1 MKAVL
6 DTNVWLDWLVFS
18 DPSSDALARA
28 AKAGTVELLASSAT
42 RAEWLDVIKRPKFML
57 DEASRIAIARRYD
70 RHARI
75 VAAEEAPTASGHPAA
90 LAPSHLPALPPS
102 HAFASRQ
109 AGTLAPRTARI
120 AGPSLICRDPDD
132 QKFLDLALLV
142 GASFLV
148 TRDRA
153 LLDLGR
159 HALRRYSLLI
169 VRPDAPPWC
178 SALPSLL

>member
-6 DTNVWLDWLVFS
+6 DTNVWLDWLVFG

-28 AKAGTVELLASSAT
+28 VKAGTVELLASVAT
-42 RAEWLDVIKRPKFML
+42 RAEWIDVIKRPKFML
-57 DEASRIAIARRYD
+57 DEARRIAIAARYD

-75 VAAEEAPTASGHPAA
+75 VAAADAPATAAGHPAA
-90 LAPSHLPALPPS
+90 LAPSHAPAPAPDRS
-102 HAFASRQ
+102 P
-109 AGTLAPRTARI
+109 TLAPRTAARI
-120 AGPSLICRDPDD
+120 AVPSLICRDPDD

-142 GASFLV
+142 DASFLV

-153 LLDLGR
+153 LLDLR
-159 HALRRYSLLI
+159 RPALRRYSLLI
-169 VRPDAPPWC
+169 VRPDAPSWC